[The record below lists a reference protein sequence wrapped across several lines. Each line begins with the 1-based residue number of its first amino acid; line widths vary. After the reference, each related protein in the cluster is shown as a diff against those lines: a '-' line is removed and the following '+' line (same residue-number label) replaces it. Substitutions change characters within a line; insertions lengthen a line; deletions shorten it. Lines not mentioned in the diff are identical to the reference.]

1 MEVWKQE
8 LHDNFSSL
16 SYLQET
22 KVTNLATAA
31 VKLMMTKVDAHC
43 EARKCNEA
51 RGPKIRVS
59 SVKTSSR
66 FAKLSLA
73 PTNIHIIAMSVQW

>member
-31 VKLMMTKVDAHC
+31 VKLMMTKVDAH
-43 EARKCNEA
+43 
-51 RGPKIRVS
+51 VS
-59 SVKTSSR
+59 
-66 FAKLSLA
+66 A
-73 PTNIHIIAMSVQW
+73 